1 MQNTLPRLPFHRNGV
16 FDLPKELREL
26 QRRASPTKVLTPS
39 GDEAWLVT
47 RYADVRP
54 LLADTRLGR
63 AHPAPDRAP
72 VLIKSALSTAGPVGN
87 YASEREDHARYRR
100 RLTPA
105 FSAKRMKAL
114 RGRTEETLAGILEEM
129 AGLPGPVDLHET
141 VSMPLSL
148 LVICELL
155 GVPYED
161 HARFR
166 AWFDGMS
173 SMTDFERSTGARQEL
188 SEYMRELARRKLA
201 APGEDL
207 VSDLVLSGTMDL
219 APRDPGSVARLDD
232 LSYVAASLLFAG
244 YRTTAIKV
252 DQGMML
258 LLTNESQRA
267 ALYEDPS
274 LADTAVEEVLR
285 YSSPD
290 LPLLRYAR
298 EDLDI
303 AGTRV
308 KLGEAVLLSTLAA
321 NRDAAVFP
329 EPEAFDIRRD
339 PNPHLSF
346 GHGPRLCVG
355 ATLARLEIATAFR
368 MLLQRFPGLRLAVP
382 AEDITRRNGVLIGGL
397 SSVPVQW

>member
-1 MQNTLPRLPFHRNGV
+1 MQTTLPRLPFTRRGI
-16 FDLPKELREL
+16 FDLPEELRAM
-26 QRRASPTKVLTPS
+26 QRSGSPAKVLTAA

-63 AHPAPDRAP
+63 AHPVPGEAP
-72 VLIKSALSTAGPVGN
+72 LLSKSALSTAGPVGN

-114 RGRTEETLAGILEEM
+114 QGRTEEILAGILDGM
-129 AGLPGPVDLHET
+129 AGLSGPVDLHRT
-141 VSMPLSL
+141 VSMPFSL

-161 HARFR
+161 HDRFR
-166 AWFDGMS
+166 AWFDGIS
-173 SMTDFERSTGARQEL
+173 NMTDFERSTDARQEM
-188 SEYMRELARRKLA
+188 SEYMRELAQRKIA
-201 APGEDL
+201 SPGEDL
-207 VSDLVLSGTMDL
+207 ISDLVLSGTMDL
-219 APRDPGSVARLDD
+219 SPHGPGGVAKLDD

-252 DQGMML
+252 DQGVVL
-258 LLTNESQRA
+258 LLTHDEQRA
-267 ALYEDPS
+267 ALYDEPA
-274 LADTAVEEVLR
+274 LADGAVEEVLR

-290 LPLLRYAR
+290 LPLLRYVR
-298 EDLDI
+298 EDLEI
-303 AGTRV
+303 AGTSV
-308 KLGEAVLLSTLAA
+308 KRGEAVLLSSLAA
-321 NRDAAVFP
+321 NRDGSVFP
-329 EPEAFDIRRD
+329 NPEAFDITRN

-355 ATLARLEIATAFR
+355 ATLARVELAAAFR
-368 MLLQRFPGLRLAVP
+368 MLLRRFPALRLAVP
-382 AEDITRRNGVLIGGL
+382 VEKITRRSGVLIGGL
-397 SSVPVQW
+397 SEVPVQW